1 MVDPIF
7 DYQFRLILIG
17 KIFLAVNLK
26 NKIVGSAKILGW
38 FFRIVIDFQ
47 ASPKP
52 YLIAKPQPQ
61 MAEFISVGKFFDC

>member
-38 FFRIVIDFQ
+38 ISRIVIDF
-47 ASPKP
+47 
-52 YLIAKPQPQ
+52 
-61 MAEFISVGKFFDC
+61 